1 MPASNKMD
9 FKKLQSFFFIG
20 LIFAFGITA
29 LYIFRPF
36 LYPLFWAAIL
46 AITFYPMYLKIE
58 KHLKY
63 RSLSSALSVLI
74 ILCMVLIPLLIVATL
89 LVSQSAHMYTQVTQ
103 TGLFDDINSVKT
115 KINQIPFVGT
125 YFNEIQ
131 SSGPEF
137 ARKVAQSASSFLFE
151 NFKSLTQYSLRF
163 FALFF
168 LMLYSLYYF
177 FRDGKRMLT
186 RLMHLS
192 PLGDTY
198 EEMLYE
204 RFTSTARATLKGTLI
219 IGIVQGSIGGLLF
232 LGTGVDGAV
241 IWGVLMAIFSIVP
254 GIGASL
260 IWFPAGLI
268 MLALGQVWEGITIL
282 VVGMFV
288 ISLIDNIIR
297 PPLVGRDTQM
307 HPLLILFSTLGGIA
321 TFGISGF
328 VIGPVVISLFLAI
341 MNIYDHYYKKELSHN

>member
-9 FKKLQSFFFIG
+9 FKKLQSLFFTG
-20 LIFAFGITA
+20 LIFLFGITT

-36 LYPLFWAAIL
+36 LYPIFWAAIL

-58 KHLKY
+58 KYLKY
-63 RSLSSALSVLI
+63 RSLSSGISVLI
-74 ILCMVLIPLLIVATL
+74 ILCIVLLPMLVVATL
-89 LVSQSAHMYTQVTQ
+89 LVSQSAHMYSQVTQ
-103 TGLFDDINSVKT
+103 TGLFDDIGNVKT
-115 KINQIPFVGT
+115 KINQIPFVGI
-125 YFNEIQ
+125 YFNELQ

-163 FALFF
+163 FVLFF

-192 PLGDTY
+192 PLGDDY

-204 RFTSTARATLKGTLI
+204 RFTSTARATLKGTVI

-232 LGTGVDGAV
+232 LATGVDGAI

-260 IWFPAGLI
+260 IWFPAALI
-268 MLALGQVWEGITIL
+268 MLALGQIWEGITIL

-307 HPLLILFSTLGGIA
+307 HPLLILFSTLGGIS

-328 VIGPVVISLFLAI
+328 VIGPVVISLFLAV
-341 MNIYDHYYKKELSHN
+341 MSIYDHYYKKELSHN